1 MSAALAIPEA
11 APEVEPEAR
20 AWRARLPYI
29 SLAVVAL
36 FAFVAAAG
44 QTLAPYN
51 AYQINLVG
59 RLQPPFWMA
68 GGSVAHLLG
77 TDELGR
83 DLLSR
88 IIVGARV
95 SFVVAVLGIVV
106 GGTIGGCLGLIAA
119 YRGGKLEAVIM
130 RCADASLAFP
140 ILLFAI
146 MLAVIVGPGIVPV
159 LLTVILLLWA
169 RFARLVRAEVLS
181 LKQREFVLLARLGG
195 SSSMRIMLVH
205 IVPNIT
211 GSFAVLFTLQIG
223 VIVILEATLSFLGA
237 GVPPPTPT
245 WGNMIAGGRD
255 YIADAWWLSV
265 FPGLAVTIVV
275 LAFNLLGDWLRDYL
289 DPKLRQA

>member
-1 MSAALAIPEA
+1 MSALAIPA
-11 APEVEPEAR
+11 TKAR
-20 AWRARLPYI
+20 IAVRPIPVLPLL
-29 SLAVVAL
+29 SALAIAL
-36 FAFVAAAG
+36 FAFVALAG
-44 QTLAPYN
+44 QRLAPYD
-51 AYQINLVG
+51 AYQIQLAD
-59 RLQPPFWMA
+59 RLLPPFWMD
-68 GGSVAHLLG
+68 GGGAAHLLG

-88 IIVGARV
+88 IVVGARV
-95 SFVVAVLGIVV
+95 SFIVAVLGIVL
-106 GGTIGGCLGLIAA
+106 GAAIGGGLGLLAA
-119 YRGGKLEAVIM
+119 YRGGKLDAAIM

-159 LLTVILLLWA
+159 ILTVMLLLWA
-169 RFARLVRAEVLS
+169 RFARLVRGEVLS
-181 LKQREFVLLARLGG
+181 IREREYVLLARLGG
-195 SSSMRIMLVH
+195 SSSLRIMLVH
-205 IVPNIT
+205 IVPNIL

-265 FPGLAVTIVV
+265 FPGLAITIVV

-289 DPKLRQA
+289 DPKLRQV